1 MRISLWVACILA
13 SGAALSP
20 LSYGDTASQLKSACG
35 ADMKKLCS
43 DVTPGEGRI
52 VSCMN
57 SKEDKLSPSCATAWG
72 NTKARISRK
81 IDQADVAFRRDCGS
95 DVQKFCSNVPSGK
108 GRILSCLDEHQDG
121 LSNSCK
127 GMHAKIDKKLDDML
141 G

>member
-13 SGAALSP
+13 CGATVSS
-20 LSYGDTASQLKSACG
+20 LSYGDMASQLKSACG

-57 SKEDKLSPSCATAWG
+57 SKEDQLSPSCSTAWS
-72 NTKARISRK
+72 NAKARISK
-81 IDQADVAFRRDCGS
+81 KMDQAEVEFRRDCGS
-95 DVQKFCSNVPSGK
+95 DVQKFCANVPSGK
-108 GRILSCLDEHQDG
+108 GRILSCLDQHEDS

-127 GMHAKIDKKLDDML
+127 GMHAKIDKRVSEML